1 MGVLNSK
8 RGEIPNDIVENEN
21 EVNAFFSNLLNAP
34 IDCQETVSYYKE
46 IPRVCDA
53 QFEFTL
59 VSLEEVESI
68 FHSIKSRACGR
79 DSISPQMLSFRFPHL
94 LPQVC
99 HIIHSCLEAGIFP
112 DSWKEAVVQPIPKVK
127 QPASLADLRPI
138 SLLPVLS
145 KILERIIH
153 KQLTGYLNINGI
165 LPSCQSGFRR
175 NHSTVTAL
183 LKVTDDILRAI
194 DKGQITT
201 LVLLDLSR
209 AFDTVDHDVLLA
221 KLQHVGLSDVPL
233 AFFNSYLRGR
243 RQRVM
248 YDGKLSDSLPIATGV
263 PQGSI
268 LGPLLFLVYI
278 FDLFKVVTYCSIH
291 GYADDIQLYCS
302 FNPEDR
308 QCANNS
314 LNRDLEVIYQFAVAH
329 NLTLNSRKS
338 SFTLFGRSQKCD
350 EVLGSDFR
358 RIVNGELISHAA
370 SVRNLGL
377 LMNCNLRFTDHVSLL
392 LRRSYF
398 RLRVLYANRQIL
410 NFHLRKMLCES
421 VVHSVFQHSNGY
433 SKSSAYVVDSFTGSE
448 ISIQFLNI

>member
-1 MGVLNSK
+1 M
-8 RGEIPNDIVENEN
+8 
-21 EVNAFFSNLLNAP
+21 
-34 IDCQETVSYYKE
+34 
-46 IPRVCDA
+46 
-53 QFEFTL
+53 
-59 VSLEEVESI
+59 
-68 FHSIKSRACGR
+68 
-79 DSISPQMLSFRFPHL
+79 
-94 LPQVC
+94 
-99 HIIHSCLEAGIFP
+99 EAGIFP

-268 LGPLLFLVYI
+268 LGPLLFLVHI
-278 FDLFKVVTYCSIH
+278 FDLFKIVTYCSIH
-291 GYADDIQLYCS
+291 GDADDIQLYCS
-302 FNPEDR
+302 LNPEDR

-314 LNRDLEVIYQFAVAH
+314 LNRDLEVSLQ
-329 NLTLNSRKS
+329 L
-338 SFTLFGRSQKCD
+338 
-350 EVLGSDFR
+350 
-358 RIVNGELISHAA
+358 RI
-370 SVRNLGL
+370 
-377 LMNCNLRFTDHVSLL
+377 T
-392 LRRSYF
+392 
-398 RLRVLYANRQIL
+398 
-410 NFHLRKMLCES
+410 
-421 VVHSVFQHSNGY
+421 
-433 SKSSAYVVDSFTGSE
+433 
-448 ISIQFLNI
+448 